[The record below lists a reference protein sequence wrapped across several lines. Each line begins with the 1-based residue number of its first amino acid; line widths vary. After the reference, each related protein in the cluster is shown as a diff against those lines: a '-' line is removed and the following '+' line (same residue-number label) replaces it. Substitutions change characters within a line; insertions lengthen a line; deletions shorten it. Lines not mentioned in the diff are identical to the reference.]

1 MHKTTI
7 VCYSFTFILS
17 ISLSASIATKRNGKK
32 INIEAGFHQN
42 TETVTNNFT
51 LFFFVFL
58 SFYSELGDVTSL
70 NSSNRLIRYVPLGAF
85 RRNVNIFI
93 IFFCFVFFRSEHV
106 RAQQELLAK
115 QKYDL
120 SKWKYSEL
128 RDVINTS
135 CDIELL
141 EACRHEF
148 HRRLKVYH
156 AWKAKNRKRTTMD
169 ENERAPKSVME
180 AANRSPMRVQ
190 PKQEIISST
199 HRYFRIPFMRSG
211 SNENDSRKFIIA

>member
-1 MHKTTI
+1 M
-7 VCYSFTFILS
+7 
-17 ISLSASIATKRNGKK
+17 
-32 INIEAGFHQN
+32 
-42 TETVTNNFT
+42 
-51 LFFFVFL
+51 
-58 SFYSELGDVTSL
+58 
-70 NSSNRLIRYVPLGAF
+70 
-85 RRNVNIFI
+85 
-93 IFFCFVFFRSEHV
+93 
-106 RAQQELLAK
+106 RAQQQLIGK
-115 QKYDL
+115 QKHDL

-128 RDVINTS
+128 RDAINTS

-180 AANRSPMRVQ
+180 AATRSPLRVQ

-199 HRYFRIPFMRSG
+199 HRYFRIPFMRA
-211 SNENDSRKFIIA
+211 NNAVAQIENDSSTTIDSLNSIFFHSLTISSNSYRTLYSCFQISVACGMRISMDNMWQDKWNCMRINRQFCSSPVRINFWQNCVEMVTVDFT